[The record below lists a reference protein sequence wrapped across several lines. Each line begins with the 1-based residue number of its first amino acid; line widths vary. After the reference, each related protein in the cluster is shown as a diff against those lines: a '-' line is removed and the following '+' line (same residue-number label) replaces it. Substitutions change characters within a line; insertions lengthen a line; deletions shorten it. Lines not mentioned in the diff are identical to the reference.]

1 MITASDLTPNS
12 AAPQWLARPTRSLRF
27 VINTIFKTKIIISYH
42 LDVILNSNTC
52 HHNNQHPLSTLVSHF
67 FPSDFSS
74 TSKVITVL
82 RKFPVDFALL

>member
-27 VINTIFKTKIIISYH
+27 GINTIFKTKIIISYH

-52 HHNNQHPLSTLVSHF
+52 HHNNQHPLHTLVSHDSV
-67 FPSDFSS
+67 PH
-74 TSKVITVL
+74 
-82 RKFPVDFALL
+82 LLEIDT

>member
-42 LDVILNSNTC
+42 LDVILNT
-52 HHNNQHPLSTLVSHF
+52 
-67 FPSDFSS
+67 
-74 TSKVITVL
+74 
-82 RKFPVDFALL
+82 